1 NNFNS
6 LNELQNKRIGLL
18 KDSYQEELLT
28 THIKK
33 KFNLTY
39 EIFPFNDYESTK
51 NALINNDIDVMV
63 ADRFFY
69 FSSDFDSDV
78 IPTGIVFQPNELYF
92 GFNNQIAPEILTLF
106 DQNIAKQKNNPDS
119 KFFISLHKWLDTNEH
134 KHGIPI
140 YIKWIIATIS
150 VVTLLALCFI
160 VILKKSVRKKTKELM
175 AAKVKAEE
183 SDHLKTVFLQN
194 ISHEIRTPMNGILGF
209 IDLLENDD
217 HLMEIDRKKYL
228 GIVKKSGNRLLHTI
242 NDVIEISKIE
252 SNQISLHMSEV
263 HLEQIMTGLFRFF
276 SNQAAEKKLNFTLD
290 NASTDKSILIE
301 TDKSVLEKIFINL
314 LKNAIKFTSEGGINF
329 GYIIKHNQLV
339 FYVKDTGCGIPENRQ
354 DAIYDRFVQSDLK
367 ITRAHEG
374 SGLGLAISKAYV
386 EMLGGKIWVESKVNS
401 GSTFYFNIPFKPVK
415 QPKRHN

>member
-1 NNFNS
+1 
-6 LNELQNKRIGLL
+6 
-18 KDSYQEELLT
+18 
-28 THIKK
+28 
-33 KFNLTY
+33 
-39 EIFPFNDYESTK
+39 
-51 NALINNDIDVMV
+51 
-63 ADRFFY
+63 
-69 FSSDFDSDV
+69 
-78 IPTGIVFQPNELYF
+78 
-92 GFNNQIAPEILTLF
+92 
-106 DQNIAKQKNNPDS
+106 
-119 KFFISLHKWLDTNEH
+119 
-134 KHGIPI
+134 
-140 YIKWIIATIS
+140 
-150 VVTLLALCFI
+150 
-160 VILKKSVRKKTKELM
+160 
-175 AAKVKAEE
+175 
-183 SDHLKTVFLQN
+183 
-194 ISHEIRTPMNGILGF
+194 
-209 IDLLENDD
+209 
-217 HLMEIDRKKYL
+217 
-228 GIVKKSGNRLLHTI
+228 
-242 NDVIEISKIE
+242 
-252 SNQISLHMSEV
+252 
-263 HLEQIMTGLFRFF
+263 MTGLFRFF